1 MPARR
6 PHKNRQDTKKTRQ
19 APFHL
24 HFSSQ
29 IVVSVL
35 RLDFPHCRRV
45 LTTATRLVRIGRPVH
60 FRPSDMP
67 GNAAQSKSK
76 FAGKNVGAMPPYLPS
91 RANLRSGA
99 EGTSESSPSDSAQ
112 ASSVGFLFQDTSLRP
127 LYANQEALSALTYAP
142 RGCKNNGPGRL
153 LESRVQSLFEGSSGS
168 RQL

>member
-99 EGTSESSPSDSAQ
+99 EGKSESS
-112 ASSVGFLFQDTSLRP
+112 VGQRTSQFRWVSFPECVAPAAVRKPRGLVRTDLRP
-127 LYANQEALSALTYAP
+127 T
-142 RGCKNNGPGRL
+142 RL
-153 LESRVQSLFEGSSGS
+153 QKQWPGSSLGEPGS
-168 RQL
+168 IPF